1 MGIRQDDSLLAEEE
15 GERAFRR
22 NQVQSSY
29 SRRGRGETL

>member
-15 GERAFRR
+15 GEGAFRR
-22 NQVQSSY
+22 DQVQSSN